1 MGRKEEGLFDLLIL
15 CPWWVSVVLSAGAFL
30 ILRFLL
36 PAIPI
41 APANV
46 GVKALI
52 VAGQGFAPLVAMLF
66 LMSAPVSALYA
77 WRRGRLLDSQQG
89 LDCIRA
95 LSWQG
100 FETLVAEAYRRQGY
114 TVRENLTTG
123 PDGGVD
129 LVLRK
134 DGTTVLVQCKQ
145 WRAMKVGVLVVRE
158 MYGLMAAEHA
168 QGGIIITSGR
178 FTQEAKTFAHGKPLD
193 LVEGQELA
201 SLVASVQRES
211 NAPARSSARV
221 SPVDPPKPPPANI
234 LCPTCGAEMILK
246 TAHRG
251 ANAGQQFWS
260 CSRFPTCR
268 GSRPYQA

>member
-1 MGRKEEGLFDLLIL
+1 MGRKDEGLFELLIL
-15 CPWWVSVVLSAGAFL
+15 CYWWVSVVLSAGAFL
-30 ILRFLL
+30 TLRYLL

-41 APANV
+41 APANI

-52 VAGQGFAPLVAMLF
+52 LAGQGFAPIVAVFF
-66 LMSAPVSALYA
+66 LMPAPVSALYV
-77 WRRGRLLDSQQG
+77 WRKGRLLDSQEG
-89 LDCIRA
+89 LDSIRA
-95 LSWQG
+95 LSWQR

-114 TVRENLTTG
+114 AVRENLTTG
-123 PDGGVD
+123 ADGGVD

-145 WRAMKVGVLVVRE
+145 WRTMKVGVKVVRE
-158 MYGLMAAEHA
+158 LYGLMAAEHA

-193 LVEGQELA
+193 LVEGKQLA
-201 SLVASVQRES
+201 SLVANVQKGP
-211 NAPARSSARV
+211 NDAQPSAR
-221 SPVDPPKPPPANI
+221 PPAAPPKPPPVK
-234 LCPTCGAEMILK
+234 LPCPTCGAKMILK

-251 ANAGQQFWS
+251 PNPGQQFWS
-260 CSRFPTCR
+260 CSRFPACR

>member
-1 MGRKEEGLFDLLIL
+1 MGRKDEGLFDLLLL
-15 CPWWVSVVLSAGAFL
+15 CAWWVSVVLSGGAFL
-30 ILRFLL
+30 ILRYLL

-41 APANV
+41 APAHL
-46 GVKALI
+46 GAKALI
-52 VAGQGFAPLVAMLF
+52 VAGQGFAPLIAIFF
-66 LMSAPVSALYA
+66 LMRAPVSALYA
-77 WRRGRLLDSQQG
+77 WRRRRLLDSQRG
-89 LDCIRA
+89 PDSIRA
-95 LSWQG
+95 LSWQR

-145 WRAMKVGVLVVRE
+145 WRTMKVGVKVVRE

-168 QGGIIITSGR
+168 QRGIIITSGR

-193 LVEGQELA
+193 LVEEQELA
-201 SLVASVQRES
+201 SLVA
-211 NAPARSSARV
+211 NAQQGPTASAPSARP
-221 SPVDPPKPPPANI
+221 SPTAPPKPPPAKL
-234 LCPTCGAEMILK
+234 LCPTCGAEMVLK
-246 TAHRG
+246 TARRG
-251 ANAGQQFWS
+251 ANAGERFWS
-260 CSRFPTCR
+260 CSRFPACR